1 MWISRSP
8 PNLQKWFGGKYVIII
23 LFISLNFNFIALKI
37 TQEFWVVSHLRG
49 RNKFVKSLNV
59 LKFITEI
66 WYDMII

>member
-8 PNLQKWFGGKYVIII
+8 L
-23 LFISLNFNFIALKI
+23 NFIALKI